1 MDRMTSTIA
10 RDLDFGL
17 RHERETLDT
26 IREYFGSGTRRQPH
40 QFALYD
46 YFNPETR
53 TYGELKTRNGVSLN
67 QYPDTVIGYNK
78 VADADLSRGDHYL
91 LFKFTDGIYG
101 CKVDERL
108 QSLPPRT
115 FYRNNGEVKK
125 NIHIPISWLKPLSN
139 LLD

>member
-1 MDRMTSTIA
+1 MTSTIA

-26 IREYFGSGTRRQPH
+26 IRECFGGGVRKQSGK
-40 QFALYD
+40 FSLYD
-46 YFNPETR
+46 YHNPETR
-53 TYGELKTRNGVSLN
+53 VYVELKTRRGVSHN

-78 VADADLSRGDHYL
+78 IADADLSRGDHYIL
-91 LFKFTDGIYG
+91 IKFTDGIYG

-115 FYRNNGEVKK
+115 FYRNNSEVKN
-125 NIHIPISWLKPLSN
+125 NIHIPISWLKPIREL
-139 LLD
+139 